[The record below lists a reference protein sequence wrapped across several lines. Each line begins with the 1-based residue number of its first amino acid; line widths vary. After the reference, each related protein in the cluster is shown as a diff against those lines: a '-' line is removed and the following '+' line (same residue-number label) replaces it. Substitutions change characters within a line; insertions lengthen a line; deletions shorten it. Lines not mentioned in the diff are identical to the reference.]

1 MQHLDS
7 RCGQSHFSAAGG
19 HIVHLNT
26 RLRFI
31 IHLLFLCFDPN
42 STQLPIELN
51 LCSSIQWFCIWLG
64 CWENGD
70 GWQAG
75 GQPLFHIIAS
85 GAPCLD
91 KVWSSWILS
100 MHALASRLNI
110 IVNISS
116 LCIYICREIAVE
128 QHRKQNYWFA
138 IRRHYKVRKLL
149 DCNFILI
156 HETHTIC

>member
-1 MQHLDS
+1 MWAKSLFGS
-7 RCGQSHFSAAGG
+7 RWPYCTFEHSPQ
-19 HIVHLNT
+19 
-26 RLRFI
+26 
-31 IHLLFLCFDPN
+31 IHHPFAFLCFNPN
-42 STQLPIELN
+42 STQLPIELY
-51 LCSSIQWFCIWLG
+51 LCSLIQWFCIWLG

-75 GQPLFHIIAS
+75 GHIVQPLFHIIAS

-91 KVWSSWILS
+91 NVWSSWILS

-138 IRRHYKVRKLL
+138 IRRHYKVKTLL
-149 DCNFILI
+149 DCNSILI
-156 HETHTIC
+156 QETRTIC